1 MLCIFLFCPVSSNN
15 NLKKKSQEQFTEY
28 LHCTLYKFLI
38 YSLNNLLTQFID
50 EKTKGGE
57 RWGSFPESYGAVND

>member
-1 MLCIFLFCPVSSNN
+1 M
-15 NLKKKSQEQFTEY
+15 KKKSQEQFTEY